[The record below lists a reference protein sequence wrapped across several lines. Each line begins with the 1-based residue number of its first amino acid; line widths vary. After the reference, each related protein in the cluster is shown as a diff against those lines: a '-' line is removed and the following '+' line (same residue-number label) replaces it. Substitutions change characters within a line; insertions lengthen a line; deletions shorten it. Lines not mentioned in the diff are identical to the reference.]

1 MAQGKGGVYGSFVM
15 VRLKQGNS
23 MQYPMDEA
31 KKKTSKATV
40 TSATGGKSTKCPVT
54 KMKEP
59 VAKYFG
65 FEIIIPKD
73 MVLLATKEV
82 TTKINGKEQKI
93 NKLVSMGSTGASRS
107 ITVVFKALQ
116 TIGGKQVAS
125 VKIPM
130 PSSHTFGNMV
140 QELMEGTKSN
150 SIAQIISP
158 AGKAMTFGTSY
169 SSTKKKRA
177 NNAATTAK

>member
-15 VRLKQGNS
+15 VRLAQGNS
-23 MQYPMDEA
+23 KQYPMDA
-31 KKKTSKATV
+31 DKTKNSKAAV
-40 TSATGGKSTKCPVT
+40 GGADKGTSTKCPVT

-59 VAKYFG
+59 VAKHFG
-65 FEIIIPKD
+65 FEIMTPKS
-73 MVLLATKEV
+73 MVLLSTKPV
-82 TTKINGKEQKI
+82 TTKINGKVETV

-107 ITVVFKALQ
+107 ITVVFKAL
-116 TIGGKQVAS
+116 TNIGGKEVAS

-130 PSSHTFGNMV
+130 PSSHTFGDMV
-140 QELMEGTKSN
+140 KEIMEGARSN

-169 SSTKKKRA
+169 SSTKKKKA
-177 NNAATTAK
+177 NKATTK